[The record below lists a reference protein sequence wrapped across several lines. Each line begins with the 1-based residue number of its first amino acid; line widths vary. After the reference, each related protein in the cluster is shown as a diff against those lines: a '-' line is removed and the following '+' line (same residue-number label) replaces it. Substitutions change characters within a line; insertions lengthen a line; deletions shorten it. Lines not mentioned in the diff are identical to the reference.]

1 MMHPELLETELAPP
15 GAAQPAGDADATA
28 SSSAQQVLDAIAHAV
43 SLDGRVGDGSA
54 GDGSTGPSALA
65 PVGQV
70 AVPAVA
76 VPEVA
81 VVVRRRTDAR
91 PSAQPEPPPSGE
103 QAVLDD
109 LASATAG
116 LKLAALK
123 VREQFL
129 RLADIEIRKTL
140 GLAAEPGPARQRASV
155 TAPSRERGGVAEP
168 RERGTPDVPAA
179 EAAEAAHDPAFAP
192 EAGRGNAWEP
202 RASAPGELYEGTVR
216 LLVMANGN
224 VQRIVQFVDE
234 LCQMPQFRMLRM
246 TGSRQQ
252 DGAEISLGLR
262 EPLPLARIVAS
273 MPNVVRVDVRSPDE
287 AVADGGIGVT
297 VHLAPTEGD
306 DLDLAPML
314 PSIEPD
320 A

>member
-43 SLDGRVGDGSA
+43 SLDGRVGDGRA
-54 GDGSTGPSALA
+54 GPSALA

-70 AVPAVA
+70 AVPEVA
-76 VPEVA
+76 VPEIA

-168 RERGTPDVPAA
+168 RGRGTLPSPPRPA
-179 EAAEAAHDPAFAP
+179 
-192 EAGRGNAWEP
+192 G
-202 RASAPGELYEGTVR
+202 GT
-216 LLVMANGN
+216 
-224 VQRIVQFVDE
+224 
-234 LCQMPQFRMLRM
+234 P
-246 TGSRQQ
+246 GSR
-252 DGAEISLGLR
+252 GHRRPASSTR
-262 EPLPLARIVAS
+262 ARYACW
-273 MPNVVRVDVRSPDE
+273 
-287 AVADGGIGVT
+287 
-297 VHLAPTEGD
+297 
-306 DLDLAPML
+306 
-314 PSIEPD
+314 
-320 A
+320 